1 MPVAGL
7 SGGRILLAILA
18 AIIWGVGLTSHA
30 SAQSSPPVF
39 ARSEVTIATADGRR
53 HLFHVE
59 VATTADQQAY
69 GLMFRRQLPPDAGML
84 FDYGHDR
91 VVSMWMK
98 NTLIPLDMVFIRG
111 DGRIANIVERAVPG
125 SLEPRSSEG
134 RVRGVLELNGGTA
147 DRLGLKPGDRILH
160 PSFGN

>member
-1 MPVAGL
+1 MAGL
-7 SGGRILLAILA
+7 NGGRILLAILGA
-18 AIIWGVGLTSHA
+18 LIWGVGLMAHA

-39 ARSEVTIATADGRR
+39 ARSEVTIATGDGRR

-111 DGRIANIVERAVPG
+111 DGRIVNIVERAVPG
-125 SLEPRSSEG
+125 SLEPRSSEEK
-134 RVRGVLELNGGTA
+134 VRGVLELNGGTA

-160 PSFGN
+160 PSFRN